1 MGALN
6 TYLHFLKKDLENIV
20 VREVYLRKFT
30 LEVTWGLNYYYWHT
44 GDLREKLT
52 S

>member
-1 MGALN
+1 MVLKSQQYMMGALN

-30 LEVTWGLNYYYWHT
+30 LEVTWGLNYYY
-44 GDLREKLT
+44 
-52 S
+52 